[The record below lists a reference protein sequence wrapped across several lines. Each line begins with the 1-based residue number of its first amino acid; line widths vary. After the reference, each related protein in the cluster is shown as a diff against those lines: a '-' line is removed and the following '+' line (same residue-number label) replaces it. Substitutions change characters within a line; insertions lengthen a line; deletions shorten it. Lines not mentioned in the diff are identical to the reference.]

1 MKKIKMSSNT
11 TIEIDKETH
20 LLIRQYCIV
29 NGITT
34 KDFIRN
40 LANNRLK
47 EFKQR
52 MEGMKKFNI

>member
-1 MKKIKMSSNT
+1 MSGNT
-11 TIEIDKETH
+11 TLEIDKETH

-47 EFKQR
+47 EFKNR
-52 MEGMKKFNI
+52 VEEMKKVNI

>member
-1 MKKIKMSSNT
+1 MSANT

-29 NGITT
+29 NDITS
-34 KDFIRN
+34 KDFIHN

-47 EFKQR
+47 EFKNR